1 MNQTIR
7 SVALAATL
15 SLAVASCTTGEG
27 EGHASPSPG
36 PHGTPLSKL
45 DEVSLSGDPMA
56 ASDVEISGHS
66 TRPLGEVHLGDH
78 RIVSYLTGKKCGVSV
93 FNAKKSEVVGLRT
106 AWPEDSSEGSNKLP
120 GGPYFSSSAS
130 SAVKSD
136 PWVSLS
142 CGENSMIIEY
152 ESKSP
157 AGDSRLNGSIS
168 VKRSKGKHTQF
179 VVIGSAK
186 ERAKILAKLP

>member
-1 MNQTIR
+1 MG
-7 SVALAATL
+7 V
-15 SLAVASCTTGEG
+15 
-27 EGHASPSPG
+27 
-36 PHGTPLSKL
+36 
-45 DEVSLSGDPMA
+45 
-56 ASDVEISGHS
+56 SDVEMSGHS

-93 FNAKKSEVVGLRT
+93 FNAKKNEVIGLRT
-106 AWPEDSSEGSNKLP
+106 AWPEGASEGSNELP

-152 ESKSP
+152 ESKAP
-157 AGDSRLNGSIS
+157 FRVSRLNGSIS
-168 VKRSKGKHTQF
+168 VKQSKGKRTQYA
-179 VVIGSAK
+179 VIGAAK